1 MKIRNVIVAASAVVV
16 LSLIVSA
23 CSGDPAPDGGTGGG
37 GSGGTGGATGGG
49 GTGGGTGG
57 SPDGG
62 APPTGGSGGLGG
74 FGGDG
79 GLGGL
84 GGVGGDACGCDAAWS
99 LECYCDAYRCPTYE
113 EAIEDPSCPGS
124 GPNVPQVVTGCGQ
137 VVVQLPVG
145 VSMATFIYD
154 ADDLTLIGAG
164 HVADLAHGA
173 CDDNGY
179 YGGQG
184 PETCGDVETEP
195 LCD

>member
-1 MKIRNVIVAASAVVV
+1 MKTRNVFVTAGAVGI

-37 GSGGTGGATGGG
+37 GSGGSGGSTGGG

-57 SPDGG
+57 GFADGG
-62 APPTGGSGGLGG
+62 GPPAGGTGGLGGDGGSGGLGG
-74 FGGDG
+74 FGGNE
-79 GLGGL
+79 
-84 GGVGGDACGCDAAWS
+84 ACSCDEAWS
-99 LECYCDAYRCPTYE
+99 LECYCSAYRCPTYE
-113 EAIEDPSCPGS
+113 EAIEEPFCPGS

-137 VVVQLPVG
+137 VLVQLPAG

-154 ADDLTLIGAG
+154 ADDLSLIGAG
-164 HVADLAHGA
+164 HVADLAHGV

-184 PETCGDVETEP
+184 PETCGDFETES
-195 LCD
+195 LCE